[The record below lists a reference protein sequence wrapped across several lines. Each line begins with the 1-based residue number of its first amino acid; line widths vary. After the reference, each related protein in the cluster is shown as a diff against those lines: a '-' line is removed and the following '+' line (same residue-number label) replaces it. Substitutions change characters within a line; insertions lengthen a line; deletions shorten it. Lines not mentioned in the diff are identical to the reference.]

1 MRGDA
6 PHLLVRFIL
15 YCLGRTGY
23 TLHYRRMNLIPLDQ
37 VQEQLKP
44 GAPLP
49 WNVRDGQGTLL
60 LAKGIVV
67 PDNNTFTHLLHRG
80 AFVDAAEVR
89 RTSEEVAAPAP
100 QAFTTRWA
108 TIEDRLGGVLQM
120 AEQPNFLPRLAEL
133 IKPVCLLADENP
145 DELIFLILRHD
156 HSRYAN
162 YGTAHS
168 MHTAALC
175 SLLAKRLGWSD
186 TQRSSLVGASL
197 TMNIS
202 ILQLQG
208 LLAGRGSPPTPSER
222 QKIQEHPSTSAS
234 MLRNSGVSD
243 ASWLNAIE
251 QHHEVPGGK
260 GYPNGIEN
268 PDEMSQLLR
277 FCDSFIAKHSP
288 RRGRPPLPAHQA
300 ARDLFVQGSGNPVAS
315 LLIKELGIY
324 PPGCFVKLA
333 SGEIAIVINR
343 GETAKTPIV
352 AALTN
357 RQGDALSQPIRRDT
371 SNADHAIVTTVS
383 DDAVR
388 FKVSAEVLYERRAQ
402 NR

>member
-1 MRGDA
+1 
-6 PHLLVRFIL
+6 
-15 YCLGRTGY
+15 
-23 TLHYRRMNLIPLDQ
+23 MNLIPLDQ

-67 PDNNTFTHLLHRG
+67 ADNNTFTHLLHRG

-89 RTSEEVAAPAP
+89 RNTEEAVVPALQP
-100 QAFTTRWA
+100 FTTRWV
-108 TIEDRLGGVLQM
+108 TVQDRLGGVLQM
-120 AEQPNFLPRLAEL
+120 AEQSSFITKLTEL
-133 IKPVCLLADENP
+133 IKPVRLLTDENA

-156 HSRYAN
+156 HSRYSN
-162 YGTAHS
+162 YGIAHS

-175 SLLAKRLGWSD
+175 GLLAKRMGWSD
-186 TQRSSLVGASL
+186 QQRHSLVGASL
-197 TMNIS
+197 TMNLS

-208 LLAGRGSPPTPSER
+208 VLAGRGSPPTPAER
-222 QKIQEHPSTSAS
+222 QKIQEHPSASAQI
-234 MLRNSGVSD
+234 LRNCGLTD
-243 ASWLNAIE
+243 EAWLNAIE
-251 QHHEVPGGK
+251 HHHEVPGGK
-260 GYPNGIEN
+260 GYPHGIED
-268 PDEMSQLLR
+268 PDEMSQLVR

-288 RRGRPPLPAHQA
+288 RRGRAPLPAHQA

-333 SGEIAIVINR
+333 SGEIAIVTNR
-343 GETAKTPIV
+343 GETAKTPVV

-371 SNADHAIVTTVS
+371 SSADHAIVTTVS